1 MKQVFQHG
9 PLSRMENNAF
19 PLSPHKIYL
28 MIATVHSDQKQ
39 F

>member
-19 PLSPHKIYL
+19 P
-28 MIATVHSDQKQ
+28 TVTTQDI
-39 F
+39 FNDCYRTF